1 MKLEVIPCAARS
13 AALAVLAARDAAL
26 FSAALDPLEL
36 LDRLELLELRE
47 LLDRLELLELLDRL
61 ELLELRELLELL
73 ELRELLELLDCLL
86 SGSTPA
92 YIVLIF
98 TCLCWVRLS
107 ITLWLAPHA
116 FALSM
121 RAL

>member
-36 LDRLELLELRE
+36 LDRLELLEL
-47 LLDRLELLELLDRL
+47 LDRLELLELLDRL
-61 ELLELRELLELL
+61 ELL
-73 ELRELLELLDCLL
+73 DGLL

-92 YIVLIF
+92 YRELIF
-98 TCLCWVRLS
+98 ACLCWVKLS
-107 ITLWLAPHA
+107 ITFWLAPD
-116 FALSM
+116 ALALLI

>member
-36 LDRLELLELRE
+36 LELRELLDRLGLLDRLELLELRE
-47 LLDRLELLELLDRL
+47 LLDRLELLDG
-61 ELLELRELLELL
+61 
-73 ELRELLELLDCLL
+73 LL

-98 TCLCWVRLS
+98 ACLCWVRLS
-107 ITLWLAPHA
+107 ITL
-116 FALSM
+116 
-121 RAL
+121 

>member
-36 LDRLELLELRE
+36 LELLELRE
-47 LLDRLELLELLDRL
+47 LLQLRELLDRL

-73 ELRELLELLDCLL
+73 ELLDRLELVDGLL

-92 YIVLIF
+92 YRELIF
-98 TCLCWVRLS
+98 ACLCWVRLS
-107 ITLWLAPHA
+107 ITL
-116 FALSM
+116 
-121 RAL
+121 

>member
-36 LDRLELLELRE
+36 LELLELRE
-47 LLDRLELLELLDRL
+47 LLDRLDRLELLGRL

-73 ELRELLELLDCLL
+73 DRLELLDGLL

-92 YIVLIF
+92 YRELIF
-98 TCLCWVRLS
+98 ACLCWDKMS
-107 ITLWLAPHA
+107 ITL
-116 FALSM
+116 
-121 RAL
+121 